1 MTKLNLSCYH
11 PSHFENRYDAS
22 IRVLVFSAYG
32 GGFLFLGILVSHFLN
47 NPVF

>member
-1 MTKLNLSCYH
+1 MTKFNLSYYH
-11 PSHFENRYDAS
+11 PSHFEDRYDAA
-22 IRVLVFSAYG
+22 IRTLMFFAYA